1 MDVRFSETIFEEESA
16 HNPVGQGNTSV
27 QSASALHTQLHAVRS
42 ADHLLFCRHHSA
54 YTNHYALIPL

>member
-27 QSASALHTQLHAVRS
+27 QSASQRFTRS
-42 ADHLLFCRHHSA
+42 
-54 YTNHYALIPL
+54 YTRSEVLTICYSVGTIARIQTTTH